1 MKFANV
7 LVVGGSGFIGR
18 HLVAEL
24 ARRSINVTVPSR
36 RRERAKHLI
45 LLPTVEVVE
54 ADVNAPGVLERLARG
69 CQAVINLVGILHGRF
84 RDAHVE
90 LPLKIVSA
98 CRAAGVKRVLHI
110 SALGASAG
118 APSGYLRTKA
128 IGEQALLDAD
138 DLDVTTFR
146 PSVVFGPEDRFL
158 NLFAMLARFL
168 PALVLACPRARFQ
181 PVYVGDVARVMAT
194 ALGER
199 SSHGKSYELCGPGK
213 YSLEELVELACAASG
228 RRRPVIGL
236 SDRLSY
242 LQAWLMEWSPGPLM
256 TRDNYFSMQ
265 VPNVCAEGCTL
276 PFGIVPQALEA
287 IAPAYLAPSGPRE
300 RYPQLRWRAR
310 R

>member
-1 MKFANV
+1 VKFANV